1 MLSTACLLSE
11 KPFSPKKDGV
21 VFAVCIKKRLTA
33 RHLSQLFQATFQCIF
48 LLEGPFIKIIF
59 VIAFWD
65 AFLCVPLAIQY
76 GMNLKG
82 KYVGWYYKTL
92 FVQLSFWLQFFF
104 WERIMVQSSCCAM
117 QTHTMET
124 SFEIKQITAE
134 ALLSIVMHAEHW
146 RLWTL

>member
-1 MLSTACLLSE
+1 MLKFSGFWGLMLIKIMLIKKTLVYCFLCSNALHCLSLVWETIFLKERRS
-11 KPFSPKKDGV
+11 SLCCMYKKN
-21 VFAVCIKKRLTA
+21 KRLTA
-33 RHLSQLFQATFQCIF
+33 RHLSQSFQATIFNAF

-104 WERIMVQSSCCAM
+104 LRENYGP
-117 QTHTMET
+117 
-124 SFEIKQITAE
+124 K
-134 ALLSIVMHAEHW
+134 
-146 RLWTL
+146 